1 MNILSRLAGALAPAS
16 KPIVSSSPPQDKRSS
31 FATIPEENDDDDS
44 PIVRPRLS
52 LPIDDD
58 DESDLVPPLSSGL
71 EEDNLTI
78 RSPELPRRALSE
90 QPSRLSGRSFGGAR
104 DSDVFDP
111 NEFTGDIGRQSD
123 FFPGSLLEDIQAR
136 ANAGADRTF
145 DRYDTMCFFLY
156 FYVSR

>member
-31 FATIPEENDDDDS
+31 FAPIPEEDDDDS

-58 DESDLVPPLSSGL
+58 DDESDLVPPLSSGL
-71 EEDNLTI
+71 EEENLTI
-78 RSPELPRRALSE
+78 QSPELPLRAVSE
-90 QPSRLSGRSFGGAR
+90 QPGRLSGRSFGGAR

-111 NEFTGDIGRQSD
+111 NDFTGDIGRQSD
-123 FFPGSLLEDIQAR
+123 FFPGSLLEDLQAR

-145 DRYDTMCFFLY
+145 DRYDTMYLFSSFDM
-156 FYVSR
+156 SR